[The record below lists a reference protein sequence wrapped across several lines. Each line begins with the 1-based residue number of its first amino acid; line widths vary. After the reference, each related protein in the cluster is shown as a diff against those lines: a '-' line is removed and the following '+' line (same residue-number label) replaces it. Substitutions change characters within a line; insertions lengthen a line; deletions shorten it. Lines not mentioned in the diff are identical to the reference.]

1 MGTGINLSQGERMMI
16 LLYGTET
23 RCGSIREI
31 RRTMALLEPDETE
44 LRCLMESTIQ
54 KLQSISDTAFDDL
67 RQYRT
72 KKAKRSQI
80 MI

>member
-23 RCGSIREI
+23 RRGSIRGI

-44 LRCLMESTIQ
+44 LRCLMESTIR
-54 KLQSISDTAFDDL
+54 KLQSISDADFDDL
-67 RQYRT
+67 NL
-72 KKAKRSQI
+72 I
-80 MI
+80 P

>member
-23 RCGSIREI
+23 RRGSIRGI

-44 LRCLMESTIQ
+44 LRCLMETTIR
-54 KLQSISDTAFDDL
+54 KLQSSSDAAFDDL
-67 RQYRT
+67 NL
-72 KKAKRSQI
+72 I
-80 MI
+80 P

>member
-23 RCGSIREI
+23 RRGSIRGI

-44 LRCLMESTIQ
+44 LRCLMASTIQ

-67 RQYRT
+67 NL
-72 KKAKRSQI
+72 I
-80 MI
+80 P

>member
-23 RCGSIREI
+23 RRGSIRGI

-44 LRCLMESTIQ
+44 LCCLMESTLR
-54 KLQSISDTAFDDL
+54 KLQSISDAAFDDL
-67 RQYRT
+67 NL
-72 KKAKRSQI
+72 I
-80 MI
+80 P

>member
-23 RCGSIREI
+23 RCGSIRGI

-44 LRCLMESTIQ
+44 R
-54 KLQSISDTAFDDL
+54 KLQSISDAAFDDL
-67 RQYRT
+67 NL
-72 KKAKRSQI
+72 I
-80 MI
+80 P

>member
-23 RCGSIREI
+23 RRGSLRGI

-44 LRCLMESTIQ
+44 LRCLMESTIR
-54 KLQSISDTAFDDL
+54 KLQSISDAAFDDL
-67 RQYRT
+67 NL
-72 KKAKRSQI
+72 I
-80 MI
+80 P

>member
-23 RCGSIREI
+23 RRGSIRGI
-31 RRTMALLEPDETE
+31 RHTMALLEPDETE

-54 KLQSISDTAFDDL
+54 KLQSISDAAFDDL
-67 RQYRT
+67 NL
-72 KKAKRSQI
+72 I
-80 MI
+80 P

>member
-23 RCGSIREI
+23 RRGSIRGI

-44 LRCLMESTIQ
+44 LRCLMKSTIR
-54 KLQSISDTAFDDL
+54 KLQSISDAAFDDL
-67 RQYRT
+67 NL
-72 KKAKRSQI
+72 I
-80 MI
+80 P

>member
-23 RCGSIREI
+23 RRGSIRGI

-54 KLQSISDTAFDDL
+54 KRQSISDTAFDDL
-67 RQYRT
+67 NL
-72 KKAKRSQI
+72 I
-80 MI
+80 P

>member
-23 RCGSIREI
+23 RRGSIRGI

-44 LRCLMESTIQ
+44 LRCLMESTVR
-54 KLQSISDTAFDDL
+54 KLQSISDAAFDDL
-67 RQYRT
+67 NL
-72 KKAKRSQI
+72 I
-80 MI
+80 P

>member
-23 RCGSIREI
+23 RRGSILGI

-54 KLQSISDTAFDDL
+54 KLQSISDVAFDDL
-67 RQYRT
+67 NL
-72 KKAKRSQI
+72 I
-80 MI
+80 P

>member
-23 RCGSIREI
+23 RRGSIRGI

-44 LRCLMESTIQ
+44 LRCLMESTIR
-54 KLQSISDTAFDDL
+54 KLQSISDAAFDDL
-67 RQYRT
+67 NP
-72 KKAKRSQI
+72 I
-80 MI
+80 P

>member
-23 RCGSIREI
+23 RRGSIRRI

-44 LRCLMESTIQ
+44 LRCLMGSTIR
-54 KLQSISDTAFDDL
+54 KLQSISDVAFDDL
-67 RQYRT
+67 NL
-72 KKAKRSQI
+72 I
-80 MI
+80 P

>member
-1 MGTGINLSQGERMMI
+1 MMI

-23 RCGSIREI
+23 RCGSIRGI
-31 RRTMALLEPDETE
+31 RRTMALLESDETE

-67 RQYRT
+67 NL
-72 KKAKRSQI
+72 I
-80 MI
+80 P

>member
-23 RCGSIREI
+23 RRGSIRGI
-31 RRTMALLEPDETE
+31 QRTMALLEPDETE

-67 RQYRT
+67 NL
-72 KKAKRSQI
+72 I
-80 MI
+80 P

>member
-23 RCGSIREI
+23 RRGSIRGI

-44 LRCLMESTIQ
+44 LHCLMESTIR
-54 KLQSISDTAFDDL
+54 KLQSISDVAFDDL
-67 RQYRT
+67 NL
-72 KKAKRSQI
+72 I
-80 MI
+80 P